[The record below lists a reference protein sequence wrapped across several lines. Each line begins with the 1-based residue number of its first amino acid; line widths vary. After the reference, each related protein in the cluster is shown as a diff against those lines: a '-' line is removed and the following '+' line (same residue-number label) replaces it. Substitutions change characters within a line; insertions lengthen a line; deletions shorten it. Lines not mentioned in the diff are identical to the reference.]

1 MQEYKIHNADLMF
14 KEDSTVDDL
23 IDMIEGNRRYVKC
36 VYVYNK
42 IDVCSMEEVEEIAG
56 RPFSIPISCYHKLN
70 LEGLLE
76 MIWDM
81 MVRSSTG
88 YGWMWVG
95 MCVCVAA
102 VAEGHAAQA
111 LHSAMLLHPPV
122 PCARSPV
129 HVCVLPDEPC
139 GHLLSTSVQPNTS
152 LQPPTLHARVWC
164 VCSQNAWGTAQTLPI
179 LSCCRTTAAAR
190 RWSICAQTST
200 RACWQSSSMRLC
212 GAPAPSTCRRG
223 ALVLH

>member
-88 YGWMWVG
+88 CGWMWVG
-95 MCVCVAA
+95 MCEWWWWWWWWWRRWRRWRRGTQHKPCTLLCCCIHRC
-102 VAEGHAAQA
+102 HAPARR
-111 LHSAMLLHPPV
+111 SM
-122 PCARSPV
+122 CA
-129 HVCVLPDEPC
+129 
-139 GHLLSTSVQPNTS
+139 
-152 LQPPTLHARVWC
+152 
-164 VCSQNAWGTAQTLPI
+164 
-179 LSCCRTTAAAR
+179 CCRMSLAA
-190 RWSICAQTST
+190 TS
-200 RACWQSSSMRLC
+200 
-212 GAPAPSTCRRG
+212 
-223 ALVLH
+223 